1 MSYVITGSPGVGK
14 HTISA
19 EISKR
24 SKIPILDV
32 NTVAKESGLFE
43 KNGQTNDV
51 DVDKLAKIIEKKI
64 TKPLLIVGHL
74 APYVVGEN
82 HIKKAIVLRKN
93 PYQLIPIYEKRGYSA
108 EKIKDN
114 IGSEILG
121 VILYDAL
128 EKFGPEKTL
137 QVDVTSKTIAELAKK
152 VIEIINGEIFTEEVD
167 WLTSVSEKNDL
178 QKFFAY

>member
-14 HTISA
+14 HSISD

-24 SKIPILDV
+24 SQIPILDI
-32 NTVAKESGLFE
+32 NTVARDSGLFE
-43 KNGQTNDV
+43 KNGEANDV

-64 TKPLLIVGHL
+64 TKPFLIVGHL
-74 APYVVGEN
+74 APYVVGAN
-82 HIKKAIVLRKN
+82 HIKKAIVFRKN
-93 PYQLIPIYEKRGYSA
+93 PYHLIPIYKKRGYSD

-114 IGSEILG
+114 VGSEILG

-128 EKFGPEKTL
+128 ESFGPEKTL
-137 QVDVTSKTIAELAKK
+137 QMDVTSKTIEEVSKK
-152 VIEIINGEIFTEEVD
+152 VIEVINGEIFTEEVD